1 MLVLQSILRRSF
13 LPKALLLLLFAQQ
26 QQRTSSATTTTTTTT
41 RPLVPATDS
50 TSATTLPWAGAW
62 KFEKEWFAKQHPWL
76 PGFLTRKVLAST
88 LILGADY
95 YHQIDHEG
103 KALKEKRRLVVKNL
117 TDTRAELIRHEAK
130 TKLVHFHLERG
141 ADGHI
146 YYVEEGLGEYRLVES
161 DDESEQLAYKDGD
174 EL

>member
-1 MLVLQSILRRSF
+1 MIVQSLIRRSM
-13 LPKALLLLLFAQQ
+13 LPQALLLLLLTR
-26 QQRTSSATTTTTTTT
+26 QRTSATGATPAVAESSSTT
-41 RPLVPATDS
+41 AF
-50 TSATTLPWAGAW
+50 PWAGAW

-103 KALKEKRRLVVKNL
+103 KALKEKRHLVVKNL
-117 TDTRAELIRHEAK
+117 TDTRAELIRHETK
-130 TKLVHFHLERG
+130 TKQVHFHLERG

-161 DDESEQLAYKDGD
+161 VDEPERIYKGD